1 MFIKEVVGVM
11 GVLEAVVKEA
21 VVKEEM
27 AVHKS
32 VVAQEMVAL
41 NVAVKVAE
49 DEMVDNN
56 IKMIL

>member
-1 MFIKEVVGVM
+1 M

>member
-1 MFIKEVVGVM
+1 M
-11 GVLEAVVKEA
+11 GVLEA